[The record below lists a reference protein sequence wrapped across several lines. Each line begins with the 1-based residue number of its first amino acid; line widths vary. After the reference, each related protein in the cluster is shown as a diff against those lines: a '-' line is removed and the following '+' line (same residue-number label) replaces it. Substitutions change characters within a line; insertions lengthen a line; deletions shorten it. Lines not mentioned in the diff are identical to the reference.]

1 MKNSII
7 SAIDLCLKIRHQ
19 RPAFWPCILIAHS
32 EDINL
37 DNDNLK
43 SLVDVIFD
51 EDKSIGK
58 LYVQVNYD
66 VMASKGV
73 LGNFEKL
80 TIRSKFRE
88 NDEEDDHYIWVEAES
103 KDAVASVVSYLL
115 EELLSLHDFEDIGM
129 VITDVRTV
137 DEYIVM
143 DMDGAWRRM
152 IGFSDIENK

>member
-19 RPAFWPCILIAHS
+19 RSAFWPCILIAHS

-37 DNDNLK
+37 EEDNIK
-43 SLVDVIFD
+43 SLVEVIFD
-51 EDKSIGK
+51 EDNSIGK
-58 LYVQVNYD
+58 IYVQVNYD
-66 VMASKGV
+66 VMTSKGV

-80 TIRSKFRE
+80 TIRSLFRE
-88 NDEEDDHYIWVEAES
+88 NDEEDDHYTWIETES
-103 KDAVASVVSYLL
+103 KDAATSFVSYLL
-115 EELLSLHDFEDIGM
+115 EELFNLHDLEDIGM
-129 VITDVRTV
+129 VITGVRTA

-143 DMDGAWRRM
+143 DMDGTWRRM